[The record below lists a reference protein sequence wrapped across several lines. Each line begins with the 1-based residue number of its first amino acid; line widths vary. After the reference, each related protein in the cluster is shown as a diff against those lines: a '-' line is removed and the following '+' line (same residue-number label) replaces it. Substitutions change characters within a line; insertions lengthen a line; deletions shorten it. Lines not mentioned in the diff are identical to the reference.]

1 MTQKRATF
9 KFSSLLPMEKLPYAN
24 ALAIKLFLQKRAS
37 RRKVETIPEGLA
49 DFNRGPGNC
58 NHCQR
63 LSNGLLMSTSP
74 KVNSNE
80 N

>member
-24 ALAIKLFLQKRAS
+24 VLVIKLFLQKRAS

-49 DFNRGPGNC
+49 DFNRG
-58 NHCQR
+58 
-63 LSNGLLMSTSP
+63 
-74 KVNSNE
+74 
-80 N
+80 